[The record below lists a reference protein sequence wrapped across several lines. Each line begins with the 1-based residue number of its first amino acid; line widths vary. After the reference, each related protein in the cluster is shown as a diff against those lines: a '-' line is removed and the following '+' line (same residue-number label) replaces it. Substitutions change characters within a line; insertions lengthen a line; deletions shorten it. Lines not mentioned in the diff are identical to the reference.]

1 MKLAL
6 FLLPRA
12 EADIVQQTVS
22 LLRCFTVLKLKGRL
36 TVRLTSIQNLL

>member
-12 EADIVQQTVS
+12 EADIDSHCEFFAEKSIEKALNFDQAAFES
-22 LLRCFTVLKLKGRL
+22 FERL
-36 TVRLTSIQNLL
+36 